1 MSPLQPEHIAKFFDD
16 DVDAKF
22 KTELLELLRERID
35 RLCFKECEI
44 DRIQCTLTPLCTR
57 RTLLKIRLLNGL
69 TLEDQPNF
77 CYSVHKNIIFRDFR
91 GKTVIYK
98 PNDAYLYLIDFFDVF
113 FHGDYRKLNKFF
125 SKEDF
130 KEASKIFKDRI
141 NNRDENFRFLLT
153 NDHEFMIFKYD
164 DKIHVCFINE
174 KYALCNA
181 NRENIT
187 ELKLLFGLCK
197 LFSQIYFPEVKLK
210 YIPDECVKITLII
223 PKEILSS
230 ISNEIPKNED
240 SKRDNYIW
248 NDFPSDLDALSQFC
262 KEINIFID
270 RKQNLAIKVSISV
283 KAENNKNRISS
294 VTLRYRDLRL
304 VFNILFRLYNDF
316 YILHI

>member
-1 MSPLQPEHIAKFFDD
+1 MPLQPEHIAKFLDL

-22 KTELLELLRERID
+22 KTELLELLKERID

-91 GKTVIYK
+91 NKTVIYK

-113 FHGDYRKLNKFF
+113 FHGDYRKLHQFF
-125 SKEDF
+125 SKGDF
-130 KEASKIFKDRI
+130 KGAGKIFKDRI
-141 NNRDENFRFLLT
+141 KNRDENFRYLLT
-153 NDHEFMIFKYD
+153 KDREFMLFKYD

-174 KYALCNA
+174 NYALCNA

-187 ELKLLFGLCK
+187 DLKLLYGLCK
-197 LFSQIYFPEVKLK
+197 LFSQIYFPEVKLNS
-210 YIPDECVKITLII
+210 ILEEHVEITTFI
-223 PKEILSS
+223 PKEMLSS
-230 ISNEIPKNED
+230 ISSEIPKNED

-248 NDFPSDLDALSQFC
+248 NDFASDLDVLSQFC
-262 KEINIFID
+262 EEIKIFID
-270 RKQNLAIKVSISV
+270 RKQNLAIELSISG
-283 KAENNKNRISS
+283 KAEI
-294 VTLRYRDLRL
+294 RYRDLRL

>member
-1 MSPLQPEHIAKFFDD
+1 MPPLQPEHIANFFDD

-113 FHGDYRKLNKFF
+113 FHGDYRNLNKFF

-130 KEASKIFKDRI
+130 KEASKIFNDRI

-164 DKIHVCFINE
+164 DKIHVCFIKE

-210 YIPDECVKITLII
+210 YIPDECVEITLII

>member
-1 MSPLQPEHIAKFFDD
+1 MPLQPEHIAKFLDE
-16 DVDAKF
+16 DVDVKF
-22 KTELLELLRERID
+22 KTELLEILRERID

-91 GKTVIYK
+91 NKTVIYK

-130 KEASKIFKDRI
+130 KEANKIFNDRI
-141 NNRDENFRFLLT
+141 NNRDENFRYLLT
-153 NDHEFMIFKYD
+153 KDHEFMIFKYD

-210 YIPDECVKITLII
+210 YIPDECVEITLII

-230 ISNEIPKNED
+230 ISNEIPENGD

-248 NDFPSDLDALSQFC
+248 NDFPSDLDALSLFC

-270 RKQNLAIKVSISV
+270 RRQNLAIKVSISV
-283 KAENNKNRISS
+283 KAENHKNSILN

-304 VFNILFRLYNDF
+304 VFNILLRLYNDF

>member
-1 MSPLQPEHIAKFFDD
+1 MPLQPEHIAKFLDENV
-16 DVDAKF
+16 DVKF
-22 KTELLELLRERID
+22 KTELLKLLRERID

-69 TLEDQPNF
+69 TLEDQPKF

-91 GKTVIYK
+91 NKTVIYK

-113 FHGDYRKLNKFF
+113 FHGDYRNLNKFF

-130 KEASKIFKDRI
+130 KEAKKIFNDRI
-141 NNRDENFRFLLT
+141 NNRDENFSYLLT
-153 NDHEFMIFKYD
+153 KDREFMLFKYD

-181 NRENIT
+181 NREKIT
-187 ELKLLFGLCK
+187 DLKLLFGLCK
-197 LFSQIYFPEVKLK
+197 LFSKIYFPEVKLK
-210 YIPDECVKITLII
+210 LIQKEYVEITTFI
-223 PKEILSS
+223 PKDTLSS
-230 ISNEIPKNED
+230 ISNEIPKEEEN
-240 SKRDNYIW
+240 KRDNYIW
-248 NDFPSDLDALSQFC
+248 NDFASDLDVLSQFC
-262 KEINIFID
+262 EKIAIHVD
-270 RKQNLAIKVSISV
+270 RKQNLAIKLSISA
-283 KAENNKNRISS
+283 KAEI
-294 VTLRYRDLRL
+294 RYRDLRL

>member
-1 MSPLQPEHIAKFFDD
+1 MPLQPEHIAKFLDE

-22 KTELLELLRERID
+22 KTELLKLLRERID

-69 TLEDQPNF
+69 TLKDQPNF

-91 GKTVIYK
+91 NKTVIYK

-130 KEASKIFKDRI
+130 KEAKKIFNDRI
-141 NNRDENFRFLLT
+141 NNRDENFSYLLT
-153 NDHEFMIFKYD
+153 KDREFMLFKYE

-181 NRENIT
+181 NREKIADL
-187 ELKLLFGLCK
+187 ELLFGLCK
-197 LFSQIYFPEVKLK
+197 LFSRIYFPEVKLK
-210 YIPDECVKITLII
+210 LIPNEYVEITTFI
-223 PKEILSS
+223 PKDTLSS
-230 ISNEIPKNED
+230 ISNEIPKDEEN
-240 SKRDNYIW
+240 KRDNYIW
-248 NDFPSDLDALSQFC
+248 NVFASDLDVLSQFC
-262 KEINIFID
+262 KEIKIYVD
-270 RKQNLAIKVSISV
+270 RKQNLAIKLSISA
-283 KAENNKNRISS
+283 KAEI
-294 VTLRYRDLRL
+294 RYRDLRL
-304 VFNILFRLYNDF
+304 VFNILLRLYNDF